1 MKLKIKTLSLVWLM
15 MFGVSSFANNITVSN
30 VSLEGQDFTG
40 HFCYVE
46 FDLSWEN
53 SWRTSSIPFNW
64 DAAWV
69 FVKYQVADGPW
80 YHAALH
86 GSGHISVAGATIDV
100 PSDSTGVFIYRSAD
114 GSGTITWEDIRLR
127 WDYGE
132 NGVADDAVIRV
143 AVLAIEM
150 VYVPQGAFYLGDG
163 SSTYTYYEYP
173 TLANPYQV
181 TSDPITFDISGGDLW
196 ANGGIGFGMQGTTF
210 PSTFPTGYE
219 AFYCMK
225 YELSQEKYAYFL
237 EFLTRP
243 QQNNRVYSDISGN
256 TVSAVYVMS
265 NTTSMSHRNAIVCAS
280 SGLGTTDPIGFS
292 HNYQIGGD
300 DGQNI
305 ACNFVTYMDM
315 AAYADWAGLRP
326 MTGFEY
332 EKACR
337 GPNMPVA
344 DELAWGNTLV
354 SSTTYTMGNE
364 GGPDEMIGNPS
375 TIYGNMMYASTSGNF
390 GGPGRC
396 GIFAA
401 SAITP
406 TRMEAGA
413 SYYGIMEMSGNLLEF
428 IVAPFCQ
435 AGRSFTGLHGDGEL
449 TTDGYANTDYWPG
462 INGNN
467 QSNTP
472 NQAYST
478 DGVTSAAGIARR
490 SSYFGGNLSD
500 QTVSCRTDAAT
511 FITQDITHFE
521 GNGIRLVR
529 TAP

>member
-1 MKLKIKTLSLVWLM
+1 MKLKIKALSVAWLL

-30 VSLEGQDFTG
+30 VSLEGQDLTG

-46 FDLSWEN
+46 FDLSWDN

-69 FVKYQVADGPW
+69 FVKYQVAGGPW

-86 GSGHISVAGATIDV
+86 GSGHIPVAGATIDV
-100 PSDSTGVFIYRSAD
+100 PSDSTGVFIYRSEN
-114 GSGTITWEDIRLR
+114 GSGTNTWADIRLR

-132 NGVADDAVIRV
+132 NGVADDAVIKV
-143 AVLAIEM
+143 AVQAIEM

-173 TLANPYQV
+173 TLASPYQV
-181 TSDPITFDISGGDLW
+181 TSNAITVNNNGGDLW
-196 ANGGIGFGMQGTTF
+196 ADGGMGSGIQGTTF
-210 PSTFPTGYE
+210 PTEFPTGYE

-225 YELSQEKYAYFL
+225 YELSQEQYAQFL
-237 EFLTRP
+237 ELLTRP
-243 QQNNRVYSDISGN
+243 QQNNRVYTDISGN
-256 TVSAVYVMS
+256 TVTNIFVMS
-265 NTTSMSHRNAIVCAS
+265 NTTSMSHRNAIVCAP
-280 SGLGTTDPIGFS
+280 SGLGTTEPIGFS
-292 HNYQIGGD
+292 HNYQVGGA

-305 ACNFVTYMDM
+305 ACNFVTYMDL

-326 MTGFEY
+326 ITGFEY

-337 GPNMPVA
+337 GPNMPVN

-354 SSTTYTMGNE
+354 TSSTYSMANE
-364 GGPDEMIGNPS
+364 GDYDEVIPNPS
-375 TIYGNMMYASTSGNF
+375 INDGNMMYNLTSGSF

-401 SAITP
+401 SAYTP
-406 TRMEAGA
+406 TRMETGA
-413 SYYGIMEMSGNLLEF
+413 TYYGIMEMNGNLREF

-462 INGNN
+462 INGND
-467 QSNTP
+467 QRNTP

-478 DGVTSAAGIARR
+478 GGVTSAAGIARR
-490 SSYFGGNLSD
+490 SGHFGEVLIN
-500 QTVSCRTDAAT
+500 QTVSCRTAAAD
-511 FITQDITHFE
+511 FIPQDITHYE